1 MIGEG
6 NMKPKIVTVLSLA
19 MLSAPALADT
29 VILDPLHGYCGGV
42 GQTRRPATILP

>member
-19 MLSAPALADT
+19 MLTAPALADT

-42 GQTRRPATILP
+42 GQCADNFHFA